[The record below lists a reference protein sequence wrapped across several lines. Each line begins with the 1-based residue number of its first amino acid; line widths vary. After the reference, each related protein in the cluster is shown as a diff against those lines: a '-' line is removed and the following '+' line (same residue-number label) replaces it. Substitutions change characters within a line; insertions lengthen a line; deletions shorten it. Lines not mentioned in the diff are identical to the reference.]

1 MTFQTDKSVIL
12 CNQKINYYCKAPNYV
27 TWISK
32 LNETK
37 PFPYSKMLGPE
48 IEHWPT
54 KASLIGAPP
63 PLSTEPRAA
72 QQQRSVFRCFWYLRE
87 KEKGKSPK
95 RFQLGYS
102 SWSNKGQLNEVNMTS
117 WNSLDKE
124 IEFQLTR
131 KCTGRHD
138 VEWWRRRRQ
147 RWRQRC
153 WRWWQR
159 QQWWRQR
166 RQRRNRSPK
175 NAQNSARG

>member
-1 MTFQTDKSVIL
+1 MFLD
-12 CNQKINYYCKAPNYV
+12 
-27 TWISK
+27 
-32 LNETK
+32 
-37 PFPYSKMLGPE
+37 
-48 IEHWPT
+48 
-54 KASLIGAPP
+54 
-63 PLSTEPRAA
+63 
-72 QQQRSVFRCFWYLRE
+72 LRE

-147 RWRQRC
+147 QWRQLC

-175 NAQNSARG
+175 MPKTVHVGNLSTFTLWPRQRGSTDEARFDFYRMVPPVLTPQKIGILAITSRWERSIVGHPFVRTRGL